1 MHVADR
7 GKVLRVTY
15 GLIAATAWAASTVAA
30 ANAAR
35 RLGTYYA
42 VLISQVLGLAT
53 LGLLTALLHPSL
65 AAAGRTLAGLAAAG
79 VLGLV
84 GWLFYYRALES
95 GPVGLVSAIGASYG
109 GVTALLAV
117 TLLGEHIGGF
127 GGAGVMLAVGGV
139 ALAVARTPA
148 SGGVPAEIE
157 AAGPDRGPR
166 HSVALAETPRAGV
179 LRQGTTL
186 ALASALTYGV
196 GAFLL
201 GRYSGRAGWL
211 PSTLVAY
218 AASVFS
224 LVLVLPFVRPPIK
237 AGGGPAG
244 LLWAMAAGLTETVAL
259 LAFSRGG
266 QVGQVAITAAV
277 SSLYPA
283 LALGAGIV
291 LFRERLSGQQLVG
304 VGCIATGLLVLGL
317 T

>member
-1 MHVADR
+1 M
-7 GKVLRVTY
+7 TY

-42 VLISQVLGLAT
+42 VLTSQVLGLAT
-53 LGLLTALLHPSL
+53 LGLLTAMLHPSL
-65 AAAGRTLAGLAAAG
+65 AAAGRVLAGLAAAG
-79 VLGLV
+79 VLGLL

-117 TLLGEHIGGF
+117 ALLGEHIGGF

-139 ALAVARTPA
+139 ALAVARGPKPDA
-148 SGGVPAEIE
+148 APAEIGG
-157 AAGPDRGPR
+157 AAPDRGPR
-166 HSVALAETPRAGV
+166 HTVARTETPRNGL

-201 GRYSGRAGWL
+201 GRYSGGAGWL

-224 LVLVLPFVRPPIK
+224 LVLVLPFARPPVK
-237 AGGGPAG
+237 TGGALVG
-244 LLWAMAAGLTETVAL
+244 LLWAVGAGLTEVVAL

-291 LFRERLSGQQLVG
+291 MFRERLSRQQLIG
-304 VGCIATGLLVLGL
+304 VGCIATGVVMLSL

>member
-1 MHVADR
+1 
-7 GKVLRVTY
+7 VTY

-42 VLISQVLGLAT
+42 VLTSQVLGLAT
-53 LGLLTALLHPSL
+53 LGLLTAMLHPSL
-65 AAAGRTLAGLAAAG
+65 AAAGRVLAGLAAAG
-79 VLGLV
+79 VLGLL

-139 ALAVARTPA
+139 ALAVARAPKPDA
-148 SGGVPAEIE
+148 APAEID
-157 AAGPDRGPR
+157 ASAQDRGPR
-166 HSVALAETPRAGV
+166 HSVARTETPRTGL

-201 GRYSGRAGWL
+201 GRYSGGAGWL

-224 LVLVLPFVRPPIK
+224 LVLVLPFARPPVK
-237 AGGGPAG
+237 TGGGLVG
-244 LLWAMAAGLTETVAL
+244 LLWAVGAGLTEVVAL

-291 LFRERLSGQQLVG
+291 MFRERLSGQQLIG
-304 VGCIATGLLVLGL
+304 VGCIATGVVMLSL

>member
-1 MHVADR
+1 MHVADQ

-42 VLISQVLGLAT
+42 VLISQALGLVT

-65 AAAGRTLAGLAAAG
+65 AAAGHALAGLAAAG

-139 ALAVARTPA
+139 ALAAARAPSAGDTPA
-148 SGGVPAEIE
+148 DAE
-157 AAGPDRGPR
+157 AADRGPR
-166 HSVALAETPRAGV
+166 HSVALAEKPRAG
-179 LRQGTTL
+179 LLHQGTTL

-201 GRYSGRAGWL
+201 GRYSGGAGWL
-211 PSTLVAY
+211 PSTLVSY

-224 LVLVLPFVRPPIK
+224 LVLVLPFVRPPVK
-237 AGGGPAG
+237 TGGGPAG
-244 LLWAMAAGLTETVAL
+244 LLWAVAAGLTETVAL
-259 LAFSRGG
+259 VAFSRGG

-304 VGCIATGLLVLGL
+304 VGCIATGLLMLGL